1 MFKINELCNK
11 PVKYSRFF
19 QNISEIN
26 VGVQKV
32 GVKCDSLLKVVDSEP
47 DLALG
52 IEHASEVGPGHGKV
66 RPGLYSF
73 QITCLRG
80 RGRNK
85 IRCEK

>member
-32 GVKCDSLLKVVDSEP
+32 GVKRHGLLKVVDSKP

-52 IEHASEVGPGHGKV
+52 IEDAAKV
-66 RPGLYSF
+66 
-73 QITCLRG
+73 
-80 RGRNK
+80 
-85 IRCEK
+85 

>member
-32 GVKCDSLLKVVDSEP
+32 GVKCNSLLKVVDGEP

-52 IEHASEVGPGHGKV
+52 IEDTAQVRPSHGKV
-66 RPGLYSF
+66 WSGLYGF
-73 QITCLRG
+73 QITGLEGEGRRG
-80 RGRNK
+80 
-85 IRCEK
+85 